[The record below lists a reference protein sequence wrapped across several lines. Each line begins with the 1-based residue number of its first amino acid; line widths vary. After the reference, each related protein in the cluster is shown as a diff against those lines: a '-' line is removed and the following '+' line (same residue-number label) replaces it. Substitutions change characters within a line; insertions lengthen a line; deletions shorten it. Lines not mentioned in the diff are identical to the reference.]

1 MISKLVSL
9 IFTLSLSVEAFVLPN
24 PSRATHLKR
33 LNVVSMGLTLHGSQ
47 QTRSPLVSW
56 FLLENDI
63 KHEMKPPRP
72 SNHPFGQTPFLT
84 GICIILSASD
94 KLFTFT
100 ADRDKNE
107 TLLPFPDDG
116 GVEVFESGAI
126 LLYLAQTY
134 GPAREPKQLG
144 ADLSWVVWANS
155 ELDPLCFG
163 KGMRYE
169 LDRPRQRSPKP
180 PYFFHSAK
188 NNSLRYAL
196 C

>member
-1 MISKLVSL
+1 M
-9 IFTLSLSVEAFVLPN
+9 FRNA
-24 PSRATHLKR
+24 
-33 LNVVSMGLTLHGSQ
+33 VVSSAASFLQLRRMAAAATKRVGLTLHGSQ

-56 FLLENDI
+56 YLLENKI
-63 KHEMKPPRP
+63 KHAMKPPRP

-84 GICIILSASD
+84 GIVSSCQHLLIHLSNLPSNVTQTRKSIL
-94 KLFTFT
+94 
-100 ADRDKNE
+100 
-107 TLLPFPDDG
+107 PDDG